1 MYDTTS
7 CVVSERQSLHVL
19 WCVGHLPRQ
28 VQMVWDPSLDMYP
41 ALSKHPVELPLHV
54 GGSGCA
60 GCAGCARDQALEPAH
75 IDLMAWCS
83 SASNGH
89 NVFRF

>member
-1 MYDTTS
+1 MI
-7 CVVSERQSLHVL
+7 
-19 WCVGHLPRQ
+19 
-28 VQMVWDPSLDMYP
+28 WDPSLDMYP

-75 IDLMAWCS
+75 IDLMA
-83 SASNGH
+83 
-89 NVFRF
+89 